1 MNLFTRKM
9 RLLTAVVLDEDKEK
23 VVKNLLSYGVMD
35 FIHIEGL
42 DPDQMKKIHKDEGS
56 GSTSE
61 LSEYRIRIEIEGKVP
76 SSIKAKAETLILD

>member
-42 DPDQMKKIHKDEGS
+42 DPEQMKKIHKDEGS
-56 GSTSE
+56 
-61 LSEYRIRIEIEGKVP
+61 
-76 SSIKAKAETLILD
+76 